1 MNTIDYIY
9 RFDPHNPSVKPLPED
24 GEEAKAR
31 LESGNELFSRW
42 MESCR
47 TSTFSKG
54 EPRYVVQCNGLEVG
68 MVRQEGKMPKQAP
81 FACVIGCS
89 DARVPTEMV
98 FAQGFNDLFVIRVA
112 GNVLG
117 DECLGSVGFAI
128 NALSESVKVIVMLG
142 HSRCG
147 AVTAAVDAY
156 LSPMKFWAKSTPPML
171 RSIMQRLF
179 VAVREAAGGLKEV
192 WGANAR
198 DMFGYREALIDSAVC
213 LNAAQ
218 TAYDLRLEVERV
230 GKFDIEVLYGVYNL
244 FTHHVVAPIDVH
256 DMETTTRLAYAMTN
270 PREFA
275 TLSLFLAQR
284 LMHTVGP
291 KSTEASTVKAAAEAA
306 AAAAEAAKGNGHAGR
321 RTKRS
326 KASRRTAE

>member
-1 MNTIDYIY
+1 
-9 RFDPHNPSVKPLPED
+9 
-24 GEEAKAR
+24 
-31 LESGNELFSRW
+31 
-42 MESCR
+42 
-47 TSTFSKG
+47 
-54 EPRYVVQCNGLEVG
+54 
-68 MVRQEGKMPKQAP
+68 
-81 FACVIGCS
+81 
-89 DARVPTEMV
+89 
-98 FAQGFNDLFVIRVA
+98 
-112 GNVLG
+112 LG
-117 DECLGSVGFAI
+117 DECLGSVGFAL

-192 WGANAR
+192 WGTGAR
-198 DMFGYREALIDSAVC
+198 DMLGYREALIDSAVC
-213 LNAAQ
+213 INAAQ

-275 TLSLFLAQR
+275 ALSIFLAHR
-284 LMHTVGP
+284 LMRTVGP
-291 KSTEASTVKAAAEAA
+291 KSVEAGARNALAQIE
-306 AAAAEAAKGNGHAGR
+306 AAAAEAVKGNGHPVLKSKRAKAGR
-321 RTKRS
+321 QPT
-326 KASRRTAE
+326 E